1 MESFWDIAKIVA
13 ILGAIFIVLV
23 LILLAI
29 PGSRLRKVFSVL
41 YLAVAALLG
50 VYVVSPIDFI
60 PDFIPLLGLS
70 DDAAASV
77 IAVAN
82 AVAGIILYLKRRSSQ
97 PELQHKKRT
106 SLDVKR

>member
-29 PGSRLRKVFSVL
+29 PGSRLRKVFSAI
-41 YLAVAALLG
+41 YFAVAALLG

-60 PDFIPLLGLS
+60 PDLIPLLGQS
-70 DDAAASV
+70 DDALASV
-77 IAVAN
+77 IAIAN
-82 AVAGIILYLKRRSSQ
+82 AVAGIILYLKRRSSP
-97 PELQHKKRT
+97 PELQNKKQT
-106 SLDVKR
+106 DLDVKP

>member
-1 MESFWDIAKIVA
+1 MEFWDIAKIVA
-13 ILGAIFIVLV
+13 VLGAIFIVLV
-23 LILLAI
+23 LTLLAI
-29 PGSRLRKVFSVL
+29 PGSRLRKVFSVI
-41 YLAVAALLG
+41 YFAVAALLG

-82 AVAGIILYLKRRSSQ
+82 AVAGIILYLRRRSSQ
-97 PELQHKKRT
+97 PELHNKKRT
-106 SLDVKR
+106 NFDVKR

>member
-1 MESFWDIAKIVA
+1 MEFWDVAKIVA
-13 ILGAIFIVLV
+13 ILGAVFIVLV

-29 PGSRLRKVFSVL
+29 PGSRLRNLFSAI
-41 YLAVAALLG
+41 YFGVAALLG

-82 AVAGIILYLKRRSSQ
+82 AVAGIILYLKRRSSKA
-97 PELQHKKRT
+97 ELQNIKRT
-106 SLDVKR
+106 TLDGKR

>member
-1 MESFWDIAKIVA
+1 MESFWEIAKIVA

-23 LILLAI
+23 LILLSI
-29 PGSRLRKVFSVL
+29 PGSRLRKVFSAIYFL
-41 YLAVAALLG
+41 VAALLG

-70 DDAAASV
+70 DDAVASV

-82 AVAGIILYLKRRSSQ
+82 AVAGTILYLKRRSSP
-97 PELQHKKRT
+97 PEVRK
-106 SLDVKR
+106 

>member
-1 MESFWDIAKIVA
+1 MESFLDIAKIVA

-29 PGSRLRKVFSVL
+29 PGSRLRKVFSAIYIL
-41 YLAVAALLG
+41 VAALLG

-82 AVAGIILYLKRRSSQ
+82 AVAGIILYLKRRSSP
-97 PELQHKKRT
+97 PELRN
-106 SLDVKR
+106 

>member
-29 PGSRLRKVFSVL
+29 PGSRLRKVFSAIYIL
-41 YLAVAALLG
+41 VAALLG

-82 AVAGIILYLKRRSSQ
+82 AVAGIILYFKRRSSP
-97 PELQHKKRT
+97 PEVRK
-106 SLDVKR
+106 

>member
-106 SLDVKR
+106 NLDVKR

>member
-13 ILGAIFIVLV
+13 IVGAVLLVLV
-23 LILLAI
+23 LILVAI
-29 PGSRLRKVFSVL
+29 PGSRLRKVFSAI
-41 YLAVAALLG
+41 YFIVAGLLG
-50 VYVVSPIDFI
+50 VYIVSPIDFI

-97 PELQHKKRT
+97 PELQNKKKIN
-106 SLDVKR
+106 LGGKR

>member
-1 MESFWDIAKIVA
+1 MEFWDIVKIAA

-29 PGSRLRKVFSVL
+29 PGSRLRKVFSAI
-41 YLAVAALLG
+41 YFIVAALLG

-60 PDFIPLLGLS
+60 PDLIPLLGQS
-70 DDAAASV
+70 DDALASV

-82 AVAGIILYLKRRSSQ
+82 VVAGIILYFRRRSSEAEMQ
-97 PELQHKKRT
+97 NRE
-106 SLDVKR
+106 